1 MCFNEILSDYNKFR
15 QKLVSRV
22 KEDRVL
28 SENNIIQD
36 VFIFIFKKNS
46 LIKEKMN
53 IMKLLKNWNMK
64 INKLKKIMM
73 LCI

>member
-1 MCFNEILSDYNKFR
+1 MYFNEILSDYNKFR

-53 IMKLLKNWNMK
+53 IMKLLKN
-64 INKLKKIMM
+64 
-73 LCI
+73 

>member
-36 VFIFIFKKNS
+36 VYIFK
-46 LIKEKMN
+46 IV
-53 IMKLLKNWNMK
+53 
-64 INKLKKIMM
+64 
-73 LCI
+73 